1 MSSPLLT
8 AGLAILIF
16 CAAASR
22 PQAAVKEL
30 PGDRIPAAGGDLI
43 VHPIEHATLAI
54 QWGKTTIYV
63 DPIGGAPRFAQLP
76 WPDLILV
83 TDIHGDHFDLKTLE
97 AIVSADGEARI
108 VAPKAV
114 AEKLSAELRSGR
126 TTVLSAGEKAEVAG
140 VVVEAVLAYNTTPER
155 QEFHPKG
162 RGNGYLIQLGG
173 KKVYIAGDT
182 EDTPEM
188 RRLGGVDVA
197 FLPMNL
203 PYTMTVEQ
211 AADAVRAF
219 KPKIV
224 YPYHFRSA
232 GVKKTDLAQ
241 FEKLVGRD
249 SGVEVR
255 VRRWYP

>member
-1 MSSPLLT
+1 MSSPLCT
-8 AGLAILIF
+8 AGLAILIS
-16 CAAASR
+16 CAAASP

-30 PGDRIPAAGGDLI
+30 SGDRIPATGGDLI
-43 VHPIEHATLAI
+43 VHPIEHATFAI
-54 QWGKTTIYV
+54 QWAKTTIYV
-63 DPIGGAPRFAQLP
+63 DPVGGPARFADLP
-76 WPDLILV
+76 RPDLILI
-83 TDIHGDHFDLKTLE
+83 THIHADHFDLETLE
-97 AIVSADGEARI
+97 GILSAGGKARI

-114 AEKLSAELRSGR
+114 AEKLPAELRSGR
-126 TTVLSAGEKAEVAG
+126 TTVLSAGDKAEVAG
-140 VVVEAVLAYNTTPER
+140 VVVEAVPAYNTTPQR
-155 QEFHPKG
+155 QKFHPKG
-162 RGNGYLIQLGG
+162 RGNGYLLQLGG
-173 KKVYIAGDT
+173 KRLYVAGDT

-188 RRLGGVDVA
+188 RKLQNVDVA

-203 PYTMTVEQ
+203 PYTMSIEQ

-232 GVKKTDLAQ
+232 DGKKADLAQ

-255 VRRWYP
+255 LRRWYP

>member
-1 MSSPLLT
+1 MSSPLST
-8 AGLAILIF
+8 AGLAILIL
-16 CAAASR
+16 CAAASP

-30 PGDRIPAAGGDLI
+30 SGDRIPASSGDLI
-43 VHPIEHATLAI
+43 VHPVEHATLVI
-54 QWGKTTIYV
+54 QWAKTTIYV
-63 DPIGGAPRFAQLP
+63 DPVGGPAPFAQLP
-76 WPDLILV
+76 RPDLILI
-83 TDIHGDHFDLKTLE
+83 TDVHADHFDLATLE
-97 AIVSADGEARI
+97 GILFPAGKARI

-114 AEKLSAELRSGR
+114 AEKLPAELRSGK
-126 TTVLSAGEKAEVAG
+126 TTILSAGEKVEIAG
-140 VVVEAVLAYNTTPER
+140 VVVEAVPAYNTTPER
-155 QEFHPKG
+155 RKFHPKG
-162 RGNGYLIQLGG
+162 RGNGYLLQLGG
-173 KKVYIAGDT
+173 KRVYVAGDT

-188 RRLGGVDVA
+188 RKLQNVDVA

-203 PYTMTVEQ
+203 PYTMTIEQ

-232 GVKKTDLAQ
+232 GGKKTDLAQ